1 MVSDQWTVFRA
12 THGGQRTEDSGQ
24 FLGRGEE
31 AVAPAETEQ
40 EVCIYLLAYGS
51 VVLISVAL

>member
-1 MVSDQWTVFRA
+1 MGA
-12 THGGQRTEDSGQ
+12 THGEQGTEDSGQ